1 MPADAWAVELPATP
15 ELPPALELPA
25 TPAGGRTVELPATQ
39 DRAPRPA
46 ASATPEDAWTAELPA
61 SPEVPAGP
69 AASATP
75 ENAWTVEL
83 PASPEAPA
91 GPAVSATPEN
101 AWTVELPASP
111 EAPAGPAVS
120 ATPEDAWTAGLPAT
134 PEAEPPEAVVPVS
147 AFEGQYALTQH
158 LDGKPEA
165 IVELFGQL
173 DEYARGL
180 DATRQIR
187 QHHVEYLRGEK
198 ACFTMEVER
207 ERILLCLSLDAAT
220 VEAWWWS
227 PGVKRYTIDIRRR
240 DNDRVECSVGAA
252 AQLGDARLLIKLAY
266 NGPYSPHAT
275 R

>member
-1 MPADAWAVELPATP
+1 
-15 ELPPALELPA
+15 
-25 TPAGGRTVELPATQ
+25 
-39 DRAPRPA
+39 
-46 ASATPEDAWTAELPA
+46 LPA

-83 PASPEAPA
+83 PASPEAPAGPAVSATPENAWTAELPASPEVPA

-134 PEAEPPEAVVPVS
+134 PEAEPLEAVVPVS

-240 DNDRVECSVGAA
+240 DNDRVEYSVGAA
-252 AQLGDARLLIKLAY
+252 AQLGDARLLIKLAHK
-266 NGPYSPHAT
+266 GPYSPHAT